1 MNVLLLFVFISCAA
15 IICSASDD
23 ATKSDEITQTEG
35 DPIVD
40 HTHDN
45 YDEFTQTTTTASV
58 ATTTEEPYFSEMPEG
73 IQIVYI
79 EAETL
84 LKYDNKGEVV
94 MGAGNEKCDNGQVC
108 ATSDS

>member
-1 MNVLLLFVFISCAA
+1 MNVLLLFVFISCAP

-35 DPIVD
+35 
-40 HTHDN
+40 DN